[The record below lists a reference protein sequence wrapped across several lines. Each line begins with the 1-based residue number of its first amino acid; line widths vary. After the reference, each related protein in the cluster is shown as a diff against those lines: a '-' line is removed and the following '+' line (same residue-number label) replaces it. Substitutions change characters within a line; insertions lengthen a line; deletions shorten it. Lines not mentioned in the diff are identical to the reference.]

1 VGSIRTPGGFSRV
14 RIEQLLAADWN
25 NQGVT
30 VTVPLTIGRRPTVK
44 PAVWKAAG
52 VADMGGCLCI
62 GCLEKRIGRT
72 LVPKDFNRNHPF
84 HMLPGIER
92 LLNRRDGAAPIGAS
106 RCMLTRSTARIRST
120 ASSGSAT
127 EL

>member
-1 VGSIRTPGGFSRV
+1 MGARRHARKLGLYRLWDQYAPPVASAGFGSSNSWPPIGTTRALPSH
-14 RIEQLLAADWN
+14 
-25 NQGVT
+25 
-30 VTVPLTIGRRPTVK
+30 LTIGRRSTVK

-72 LVPKDFNRNHPF
+72 LVLKDFNRNHPF
-84 HMLPGIER
+84 YMLPGTER

-106 RCMLTRSTARIRST
+106 RDM
-120 ASSGSAT
+120 G
-127 EL
+127 

>member
-1 VGSIRTPGGFSRV
+1 
-14 RIEQLLAADWN
+14 
-25 NQGVT
+25 
-30 VTVPLTIGRRPTVK
+30 LTIGRRSTVK

-72 LVPKDFNRNHPF
+72 LVLKDFNRNHPF
-84 HMLPGIER
+84 YMLPGTER

-106 RCMLTRSTARIRST
+106 RDM
-120 ASSGSAT
+120 G
-127 EL
+127 